1 MLEVDGA
8 DRVGMVLRRLIC
20 WRLMELT
27 ELGWY

>member
-8 DRVGMVLRRLIC
+8 DRDEMVLRRLIC

-27 ELGWY
+27 ELGWC

>member
-27 ELGWY
+27 ELGWC